1 MATAVLPKLNEAE
14 RQVMDHLLA
23 TESLTHRQATRLQVV
38 LARADG
44 KGTNEIASVLRIDA
58 ETVSDIIHRFNDYGL
73 GGLLKQPNH
82 KPGKA
87 PVSQKIINQVL
98 KVV

>member
-1 MATAVLPKLNEAE
+1 
-14 RQVMDHLLA
+14 
-23 TESLTHRQATRLQVV
+23 

-98 KVV
+98 KVVQERTPENATHWSTREIAKKVGISHTKVHQILQAPTS